1 MVRLFVLKIKLSK
14 YMKNRKKR
22 LYIYIYMK
30 EKEERDEE
38 HSGWNKTMKKIKG
51 GEENKDKKEDWMEK
65 VKE

>member
-1 MVRLFVLKIKLSK
+1 
-14 YMKNRKKR
+14 
-22 LYIYIYMK
+22 MK

>member
-1 MVRLFVLKIKLSK
+1 
-14 YMKNRKKR
+14 MKNRKKR